1 VSARREAIAAPATR
15 VVMPALA
22 VGVLALAAC
31 VVGALGNPDQFFRSY
46 LLAFTFWNGLTV
58 GSMAVLM
65 LQYLTGGAWG
75 IAIRRELEAATR
87 TLPLTILAFLPI
99 LFGAHRLYEWTHP
112 DAVAHDEILRKKT
125 LYLNLPFFTVRAF
138 VAFAAWMAMAYFLNR
153 LSLRQDVQPGKDVDR
168 RLALLSGGGLVV
180 YALTVTWTSVDWV
193 MSLEP
198 HWYSSMYGVLYM
210 VGFALGA
217 LALAAIAVVKLSG
230 REAGG
235 DAPATFAGTEPA
247 TSLSEFVGPRIRHD
261 LGKMLFAFTM
271 LWGYVTFS
279 QYLIIWMG
287 NLPEE
292 ISWYL
297 ARFRGGWGVI
307 AWAVLLLHFAVPFLL
322 LLSRRANR
330 NPRMLVF
337 SAGILFLMRFVNDA
351 WMVIPA
357 FSPAVLRI
365 HWMDLV
371 APIGLG
377 GLWIA
382 FYARNLTA
390 RPLLPVH
397 DPGFEEALA
406 HGRE

>member
-1 VSARREAIAAPATR
+1 VSARRDAAAPAVRFAT
-15 VVMPALA
+15 PALA
-22 VGVLALAAC
+22 VGALALIAC
-31 VVGALGNPDQFFRSY
+31 IVGAMSNPDQFFRSY
-46 LLAFTFWNGLTV
+46 LVAFVFWNGLTV
-58 GSMAVLM
+58 GSLAVLM

-87 TLPLTILAFLPI
+87 TLPLTTLAFLPI
-99 LFGAHRLYEWTHP
+99 LFGARRLYEWTHA
-112 DAVAHDEILRKKT
+112 DVVAHDELLQKKA
-125 LYLNLPFFTVRAF
+125 LYLNLPFFTVRA
-138 VAFAAWMAMAYFLNR
+138 VIAFAAWMAMAYFLNR
-153 LSLRQDVQPGKDVDR
+153 WSLRQDAQASKEVDR

-198 HWYSSMYGVLYM
+198 HWYSTMYGVLYM

-217 LALAAIAVVKLSG
+217 LALAAIAVVKLSD
-230 REAGG
+230 REPVA
-235 DAPATFAGTEPA
+235 DF
-247 TSLSEFVGPRIRHD
+247 LGPRIRHD

-271 LWGYVTFS
+271 FWAYVYFS
-279 QYLIIWMG
+279 QYLIVWMG

-297 ARFRGGWGVI
+297 ARFRGGWGVV
-307 AWAVLLLHFAVPFLL
+307 AWAILILHFVVPFLL

-330 NPRMLVF
+330 NPRLLVL
-337 SAGILFLMRFVNDA
+337 SAAILFGMRFVDVC
-351 WMVIPA
+351 WLVIPA
-357 FSPAVLRI
+357 FSPAALRI
-365 HWMDLV
+365 HWMDLA

-377 GLWIA
+377 GLWLA

>member
-1 VSARREAIAAPATR
+1 MSARRDTAAPAVRFGT
-15 VVMPALA
+15 PALA
-22 VGVLALAAC
+22 VGVLALVAC
-31 VVGALGNPDQFFRSY
+31 VVGGLGNPDQFFRSY
-46 LLAFTFWNGLTV
+46 LLAFVFWNGLTV
-58 GSMAVLM
+58 GSLAVLM

-87 TLPLTILAFLPI
+87 TLPLTTLAFLPI
-99 LFGAHRLYEWTHP
+99 LFGAHRLYEWTHA
-112 DAVAHDEILRKKT
+112 DVVAHDEVLRKKA
-125 LYLNLPFFTVRAF
+125 LYLNLPFFTVRA
-138 VAFAAWMAMAYFLNR
+138 VLAFAAWMAMAYFLNR
-153 LSLRQDVQPGKDVDR
+153 WSLREDEKPGNLKEVRR

-198 HWYSSMYGVLYM
+198 HWYSTMYGVLYM
-210 VGFALGA
+210 VGFGLGA
-217 LALAAIAVVKLSG
+217 LALAAIAVVTLSG
-230 REAGG
+230 ETA
-235 DAPATFAGTEPA
+235 APAHRPA
-247 TSLSEFVGPRIRHD
+247 NSLAEFLGPRIRGD
-261 LGKMLFAFTM
+261 IGKMLFAFVM
-271 LWGYVTFS
+271 LWAYVHFS
-279 QYLIIWMG
+279 QYLIVWMG

-307 AWAVLLLHFAVPFLL
+307 GWAVLLLHFAVPFLL

-330 NPRMLVF
+330 NPRLLVF
-337 SAGILFLMRFVNDA
+337 AAALLFFMRFVSDA

-357 FSPAVLRI
+357 FSPGALRI
-365 HWMDLV
+365 HWMDLA
-371 APIGLG
+371 APLGLG
-377 GLWIA
+377 GVWVW